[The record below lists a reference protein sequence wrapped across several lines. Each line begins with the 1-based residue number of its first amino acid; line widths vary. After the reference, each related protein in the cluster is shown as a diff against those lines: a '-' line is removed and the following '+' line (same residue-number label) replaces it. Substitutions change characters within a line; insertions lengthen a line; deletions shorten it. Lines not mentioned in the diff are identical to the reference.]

1 MKAELLFHKRIDY
14 DDGAIV
20 EMVLWRI
27 PKPVSP
33 STHRLKY
40 SLFYGHPG
48 LREVGHDNRRG
59 KGDHRHFLGVE
70 KPYALSTV
78 DKLMADFWSDVHIL
92 RGTQSAMLNSRSAAH
107 LKRKLRAS
115 SSTLGTEPSAAKHST
130 NAIWPLKAGIPY
142 PASLPVRVWN
152 CCV

>member
-40 SLFYGHPG
+40 SLFYGRPG
-48 LREVGHDNRRG
+48 VREVGYDNERG
-59 KGDHRHFLGVE
+59 KGDHRHFRGVE

-78 DKLMADFWSDVHIL
+78 DKLMADFWSDVRRL
-92 RGTQSAMLNSRSAAH
+92 RGTQ
-107 LKRKLRAS
+107 
-115 SSTLGTEPSAAKHST
+115 
-130 NAIWPLKAGIPY
+130 
-142 PASLPVRVWN
+142 
-152 CCV
+152 